1 MKISKKES
9 KIMPR
14 ERTHHLVIQDVEQEM
29 LVYDL
34 DTNKAVCLNPTAKFV
49 WRKCDGKTSV
59 LEISKLLDKELS
71 TEATQEVVKLALNE
85 LQKANLLEE
94 NALFVDGEPS
104 VSRRDLIKNYGM
116 PMVALPIVMS
126 LVAPTAAQTT
136 SCVPFGQPCT
146 PTGLPCCPGGACLD
160 SGPGIGELCQD

>member
-9 KIMPR
+9 TIMPR

-59 LEISKLLDKELS
+59 LEISKLLDKELA

-85 LQKANLLEE
+85 LQNANLLDEDS
-94 NALFVDGEPS
+94 FFIDGEPS

-116 PMVALPIVMS
+116 PMAALPIDMT
-126 LVAPTAAQTT
+126 LVAPVSAQMK
-136 SCVPFGQPCT
+136 SCVPAGQPCT
-146 PTGLPCCPGGACLD
+146 PTGLPCCGGGSCVP
-160 SGPGIGELCQD
+160 SGPATMSCFID

>member
-1 MKISKKES
+1 
-9 KIMPR
+9 MPR
-14 ERTHHLVIQDVEQEM
+14 ERTHRLVIQDVEQEM

-71 TEATQEVVKLALNE
+71 TKATQEVVKLALNE
-85 LQKANLLEE
+85 LQKANLLDEDS
-94 NALFVDGEPS
+94 FFIDGEPS

-116 PMVALPIVMS
+116 PMAALPIVMS
-126 LVAPTAAQTT
+126 LVAPSAAQTG
-136 SCVPFGQPCT
+136 SCIPNNQTCT
-146 PTGLPCCPGGACLD
+146 PTGLPCCDTGFNPCTG
-160 SGPGIGELCQD
+160 LCGD